1 MITLTWKTSVLASA
15 IHAAREIIKPVT
27 NESPQ
32 KFTEQQTFTEQA
44 NRRDP
49 LAILPTHDLVSRN
62 AFIESAATLTANFF
76 ARRNFPADIYWHRI
90 LEQSCSGL
98 PYHLLDTSLGGARL
112 DADVDLVRE
121 LEASYRRMYPKID
134 EQLVLRG
141 RPIQESWTGFGRG
154 LMAHMKRLTQP
165 DWIVPET
172 TAVLVQPIRGG
183 DGIAFPKSQ
192 VFLLE
197 AMLTNASPELPE
209 VLRVAW
215 LASQMSAGLLSE
227 AKLVDSEELTQ
238 AQQSRALAIAMM
250 MCTLAAGEVMELCRC
265 NEATATK
272 ALEIWDI
279 DPAESNRD
287 TGDSRNSFTA
297 KTAITWWETYLQTR
311 PAIGVSLVALN
322 KMLQRNED

>member
-15 IHAAREIIKPVT
+15 IHAAREIIKRAAS
-27 NESPQ
+27 ESQQ
-32 KFTEQQTFTEQA
+32 KFTEHQKLTQEP

-49 LAILPTHDLVSRN
+49 LTFLPTHDLDSRN
-62 AFIESAATLTANFF
+62 VFIESAATLTANFVS
-76 ARRNFPADIYWHRI
+76 RRKFPADNYWHRI
-90 LEQSCSGL
+90 LEQACSGL
-98 PYHLLDTSLGGARL
+98 PHHLLETSL
-112 DADVDLVRE
+112 DADADLLRE

-134 EQLVLRG
+134 EQLLLRA

-154 LMAHMKRLTQP
+154 LMAHTKRLTQP
-165 DWIVPET
+165 DWIVPDT

-183 DGIAFPKSQ
+183 DGVAFPKSKI
-192 VFLLE
+192 FLVE

-215 LASQMSAGLLSE
+215 LASQMNAGLLSGE
-227 AKLVDSEELTQ
+227 KLVDSEELTP
-238 AQQSRALAIAMM
+238 AQQSQSLAIAMM

-265 NEATATK
+265 DEATATK
-272 ALEIWDI
+272 ALELWGI

-287 TGDSRNSFTA
+287 TRDDKNDLTA

-311 PAIGVSLVALN
+311 PVIGVSLVALN